1 MKGDFKVRRS
11 SGVLMHIS
19 TLFGD
24 YSIGSFGENAKKFI
38 DFLCDCGFSYWQT
51 LPFCMTDSY
60 NSPYK
65 SFSAFSCNPYF
76 IDLEKLYSKGYIS
89 KEELSLA
96 KQKAPYSCEFE
107 RLSKER
113 ILLLS
118 KASKKAAHDD
128 VDKFIANHPE
138 IDNFCKFMALK
149 AANGNKE
156 WREWT
161 CFEYDEAVYF
171 TWKFMQYEFVSEWL
185 EIKAYANRKG
195 IKIIGD
201 MPMFV
206 DLDSSDVYF
215 NRDSFLLDGKNAPI
229 GIAGVPPDYF
239 SADGQ
244 VWGNPHY
251 DWDSM
256 KKNGFKWWR
265 ERINH
270 MFMLFDGVRIDHFRG
285 LESFYSIPYG
295 DKTAKNGKWVKAK
308 GKEMLDAVSDITAGR
323 LVIAEDL
330 GDITE
335 DVIKL
340 VRYSGFPGMRVMQ
353 FGFLSEQD
361 STHRFH
367 NYENNCV
374 AYTGT
379 HDNSTLLGYVWEMPP
394 SERKLLFEYCG
405 YNGDIDNCY
414 DSIVRTLFSSAA
426 GIVIL
431 PIQDLLLFGND
442 TRLNMPGR
450 ADGNWGF
457 RITEDNLSS
466 IDKEKYRRY
475 NQLYG
480 RI

>member
-1 MKGDFKVRRS
+1 MKRS

-38 DFLCDCGFSYWQT
+38 DFLCDCEFSYWQT

-76 IDLEKLYSKGYIS
+76 IDLEKLFSKGYIS

-96 KQKAPYSCEFE
+96 KQKTPYSCEFE
-107 RLSKER
+107 RLSEER
-113 ILLLS
+113 MLLLS

-149 AANGNKE
+149 VANGNKE

-161 CFEYDEAVYF
+161 CFEYDDSVYF
-171 TWKFMQYEFVSEWL
+171 AWKFTQHEFISQWL
-185 EIKAYANRKG
+185 EIKAYANSKG

-206 DLDSSDVYF
+206 DFDSSDVYF
-215 NRDSFLLDGKNAPI
+215 NREEFLLDGENTPTS
-229 GIAGVPPDYF
+229 IAGVPPDYF

-244 VWGNPHY
+244 LWGNPHY

-256 KKNGFKWWR
+256 EKNGFKWWR

-308 GKEMLDAVSDITAGR
+308 GKEMLDAVSDITADR
-323 LVIAEDL
+323 LIIAEDL

-379 HDNSTLLGYVWEMPP
+379 HDNSTLLGYVWEMSS

-414 DSIVRTLFSSAA
+414 DSIVRALFSSAA

-442 TRLNMPGR
+442 TRLNVPGR
-450 ADGNWGF
+450 SDGNWGF
-457 RITEDNLSS
+457 RITEGNLLS